1 MMNKRLTVEQI
12 AEIVESHEKWL
23 KSEDGGKRAN
33 FEGANCRG
41 ANFVGANLIG
51 ANFVGAN
58 FEDANF
64 EGANLIGAN
73 CRGANLI
80 GANLVSANLVS
91 ANFEGAKELNNAQI
105 WDTNLGGTTLDGR
118 WVVVAQIGAR
128 KGTTCYNKKNDIIRC
143 GCFKGTLDEFA
154 EAVEREHSDHPQYL
168 AEYRAAITY
177 IKEICKIED
186 VINDE

>member
-1 MMNKRLTVEQI
+1 MNEKLTVEQI
-12 AEIVESHEKWL
+12 AEIIESHGKWL
-23 KSEDGGKRAN
+23 RGEDGGERADFSFKDCRGANFEDANFEDANCRDANFVGANCRGAN

-41 ANFVGANLIG
+41 
-51 ANFVGAN
+51 
-58 FEDANF
+58 
-64 EGANLIGAN
+64 
-73 CRGANLI
+73 
-80 GANLVSANLVS
+80 

-118 WVVVAQIGAR
+118 WVVVAQIGSR
-128 KGTTCYNKKNDIIRC
+128 KGTTYYDKENDIIRC

-177 IKEICKIED
+177 IKAICEIEIIENEED
-186 VINDE
+186 